1 MKTTLLVLLLATT
14 PLVAHHGTNISY
26 DHNKPTIMCVSA
38 DNRLLYTINV
48 TPSLG
53 GKPGAGGGVVAFAI
67 NRENG
72 SLKHLN
78 TQPSMGANPT
88 AVIID
93 KTNSRVLV
101 ANHASSLTPSPL
113 FEAGIFG
120 TCGRGLKLLPRTIHP
135 KRN

>member
-1 MKTTLLVLLLATT
+1 M
-14 PLVAHHGTNISY
+14 
-26 DHNKPTIMCVSA
+26 
-38 DNRLLYTINV
+38 
-48 TPSLG
+48 
-53 GKPGAGGGVVAFAI
+53 AFAI

-101 ANHASSLTPSPL
+101 ANHGAV
-113 FEAGIFG
+113 A
-120 TCGRGLKLLPRTIHP
+120 TIATVT
-135 KRN
+135 KRNGVPVIESPTDDGTVALFPVKPDGSLEPACDVSVFPGGPYRSQARAPRRTW